1 MPDREDSILTL
12 PGIGPKKAALFSR
25 LGLHSLGDLLR
36 FYPRDYEDRTKL
48 VPIAELEPGQ
58 PACFL
63 ASVISNPQTHAIPK
77 PGRQRLEVTKV
88 VVADDTQRLHLT
100 FFNQGYLTEKLRRGD
115 TYCFYGALNG
125 DFLGYAMTNPVFEPV
140 ESAGLL
146 TRRILP
152 VYPLTAGLSNKMVV
166 QAVQAALVRVQPQE
180 TLPERLRA
188 AYDLCGAQEAI
199 REIHTPGSAEALE
212 RARRRLIFEEFFV
225 FSAALCLLRARRTV
239 QSVPPYENTDL
250 RPFENALPFR
260 LTGAQRRAIDG
271 ILEDFRAGRPM
282 SRLVQGDV
290 GCGKTMVAA
299 AAAYCAAKNG
309 RQTALM
315 APTEILARQHYERL
329 EPLFSA
335 LGISCALLTGSMT
348 PAQKRECR
356 RSIAQGEAEVVI
368 GTHALLT
375 ETTVF
380 SRLGLVIADE
390 QHRFGV
396 AQRTA
401 LLEKGERPHLL
412 LMSATPIPR
421 TLALLMYGYLEVS
434 VIDELPPGRQEV
446 ETFLVS
452 ESYRAR
458 LNGFIRRQA
467 EEGHQSFI
475 VCPAIEEGETDGLKA
490 AEQWAR
496 TLQQQVFPQLRV
508 ALLHGKMKGS
518 EKEEIMGRFAAG
530 EFDLLVSTTVIEV
543 GVDVPNATLMVIEN
557 ADRFGLSQLHQ
568 LRGRIGRGE
577 AKSYCVLVSDN
588 RSPETLQ
595 RLRALCA
602 THDGF
607 RIAEEDL
614 KLRGPGDFFGSRQHG
629 LPVFRMGDLAQDL
642 SLLRQAQEAAART
655 VADSG
660 AALPPGLCEAVQA
673 LLQNGNYV
681 LN

>member
-166 QAVQAALVRVQPQE
+166 QAVQAALARVQPQE

-199 REIHTPGSAEALE
+199 REIHTPSSAEALE

-421 TLALLMYGYLEVS
+421 TLALLMYGDLEVS

-660 AALPPGLCEAVQA
+660 TALPPGLCEAVQA

>member
-12 PGIGPKKAALFSR
+12 PGIGPKKAALFAR
-25 LGLHSLGDLLR
+25 LGLHTLGDLLR

-115 TYCFYGALNG
+115 TYCFYGALSG

-421 TLALLMYGYLEVS
+421 TLALLMYGDLEVS

-660 AALPPGLCEAVQA
+660 TALPPGLCEAVQA

>member
-421 TLALLMYGYLEVS
+421 TLALLMYGDLEVS

-660 AALPPGLCEAVQA
+660 TALPPGLCEAVQA

>member
-12 PGIGPKKAALFSR
+12 PGIGPKKAALFAR
-25 LGLHSLGDLLR
+25 LGLHTLGDLLR

-421 TLALLMYGYLEVS
+421 TLALLMYGDLEVS

-490 AEQWAR
+490 AEQWAQ

-557 ADRFGLSQLHQ
+557 ADRFGLPQLHQ

-588 RSPETLQ
+588 RNPETLQ

>member
-12 PGIGPKKAALFSR
+12 PGIGPKKAALFAR
-25 LGLHSLGDLLR
+25 LGLHTLGDLLR

-421 TLALLMYGYLEVS
+421 TLALLMYGDLEVS

-446 ETFLVS
+446 ESFLVS

-588 RSPETLQ
+588 RNPETLQ

>member
-12 PGIGPKKAALFSR
+12 PGIGPKKAALFAR
-25 LGLHSLGDLLR
+25 LGLHTLGDLLR

-166 QAVQAALVRVQPQE
+166 QAVQAALARVQPQE

-199 REIHTPGSAEALE
+199 REIHTPSSAEALE

-390 QHRFGV
+390 KHRFGV

-421 TLALLMYGYLEVS
+421 TLALLMYGDLEVS

>member
-166 QAVQAALVRVQPQE
+166 QAVQAALARVQPQE

-199 REIHTPGSAEALE
+199 REIHTPSSAEALE

-401 LLEKGERPHLL
+401 LLEKGERPHLR

-421 TLALLMYGYLEVS
+421 TLALLMYGDLEVS

>member
-12 PGIGPKKAALFSR
+12 PGIGPKKAALFAR
-25 LGLHSLGDLLR
+25 LGLHTLGDLLR

-115 TYCFYGALNG
+115 TYCFYGALSG

-421 TLALLMYGYLEVS
+421 TLALLMYGDLEVS

>member
-166 QAVQAALVRVQPQE
+166 QAVQAALARVQPQE

-199 REIHTPGSAEALE
+199 RVIHTPSSAEALE

-421 TLALLMYGYLEVS
+421 TLALLMYGDLEVS

>member
-166 QAVQAALVRVQPQE
+166 QAVQAALARVQPQE

-199 REIHTPGSAEALE
+199 REIHTPSSAEALE

-421 TLALLMYGYLEVS
+421 TLALLMYGDLEVS

-490 AEQWAR
+490 AEQWAQ

-595 RLRALCA
+595 RLQALCA

>member
-166 QAVQAALVRVQPQE
+166 QAVQAALARVQPQE

-199 REIHTPGSAEALE
+199 REIHTTGSAEALE

-309 RQTALM
+309 RQTALR

-421 TLALLMYGYLEVS
+421 TLALLMYGDLEVS

-660 AALPPGLCEAVQA
+660 TALPPGLCEAVQA

>member
-166 QAVQAALVRVQPQE
+166 QAVQAALARVQPQE

-199 REIHTPGSAEALE
+199 REIHTPSSAEALE

-421 TLALLMYGYLEVS
+421 TLALLMYGDLEVS

-595 RLRALCA
+595 RLQALCA

>member
-1 MPDREDSILTL
+1 M
-12 PGIGPKKAALFSR
+12 
-25 LGLHSLGDLLR
+25 
-36 FYPRDYEDRTKL
+36 
-48 VPIAELEPGQ
+48 
-58 PACFL
+58 
-63 ASVISNPQTHAIPK
+63 
-77 PGRQRLEVTKV
+77 
-88 VVADDTQRLHLT
+88 
-100 FFNQGYLTEKLRRGD
+100 
-115 TYCFYGALNG
+115 
-125 DFLGYAMTNPVFEPV
+125 
-140 ESAGLL
+140 
-146 TRRILP
+146 
-152 VYPLTAGLSNKMVV
+152 
-166 QAVQAALVRVQPQE
+166 
-180 TLPERLRA
+180 
-188 AYDLCGAQEAI
+188 
-199 REIHTPGSAEALE
+199 
-212 RARRRLIFEEFFV
+212 
-225 FSAALCLLRARRTV
+225 
-239 QSVPPYENTDL
+239 
-250 RPFENALPFR
+250 
-260 LTGAQRRAIDG
+260 
-271 ILEDFRAGRPM
+271 
-282 SRLVQGDV
+282 
-290 GCGKTMVAA
+290 
-299 AAAYCAAKNG
+299 
-309 RQTALM
+309 
-315 APTEILARQHYERL
+315 
-329 EPLFSA
+329 
-335 LGISCALLTGSMT
+335 
-348 PAQKRECR
+348 
-356 RSIAQGEAEVVI
+356 I

-421 TLALLMYGYLEVS
+421 TLALLMYGDLEVS

>member
-421 TLALLMYGYLEVS
+421 TLALLMYGDLEVS

>member
-48 VPIAELEPGQ
+48 VSIAELEPGQ

-166 QAVQAALVRVQPQE
+166 QAVQAALARVQPQE

-199 REIHTPGSAEALE
+199 REIHTPSSAEALE

-421 TLALLMYGYLEVS
+421 TLALLMYGDLEVS

-660 AALPPGLCEAVQA
+660 TALPPGLCEAVQA

>member
-58 PACFL
+58 SACFL

-166 QAVQAALVRVQPQE
+166 QAVQAALARVQPQE

-199 REIHTPGSAEALE
+199 REIHTPSSAEALE

-421 TLALLMYGYLEVS
+421 TLALLMYGDLEVS

-660 AALPPGLCEAVQA
+660 TALPPGLCEAVQA

>member
-36 FYPRDYEDRTKL
+36 FYPRDYENRTKL
-48 VPIAELEPGQ
+48 VSIAELEPGQ

-166 QAVQAALVRVQPQE
+166 QAVQAALARVQPQE

-199 REIHTPGSAEALE
+199 REIHTPSSAEALE

-421 TLALLMYGYLEVS
+421 TLALLMYGDLEVS

-660 AALPPGLCEAVQA
+660 TALPPGLCEAVQA

>member
-12 PGIGPKKAALFSR
+12 PGIGPKKAALFAR
-25 LGLHSLGDLLR
+25 LGLHTLGDLLR

-199 REIHTPGSAEALE
+199 REIHTPSSAEALE

-421 TLALLMYGYLEVS
+421 TLALLMYGDLEVS

>member
-36 FYPRDYEDRTKL
+36 FYPRDYENRTKL
-48 VPIAELEPGQ
+48 VSIAELEPGQ

-421 TLALLMYGYLEVS
+421 TLALLMYGDLEVS

-660 AALPPGLCEAVQA
+660 TALPPGLCEAVQA

>member
-1 MPDREDSILTL
+1 M
-12 PGIGPKKAALFSR
+12 
-25 LGLHSLGDLLR
+25 
-36 FYPRDYEDRTKL
+36 
-48 VPIAELEPGQ
+48 PIAELEPGQ

-166 QAVQAALVRVQPQE
+166 QAVQAALARVQPQE

-199 REIHTPGSAEALE
+199 REIHTPSSAEALE

-421 TLALLMYGYLEVS
+421 TLALLMYGDLEVS

>member
-166 QAVQAALVRVQPQE
+166 QAVQAALARVQPQE

-225 FSAALCLLRARRTV
+225 FSAALGLLRARRTV

-250 RPFENALPFR
+250 RPFENARPFR

-421 TLALLMYGYLEVS
+421 TLALLMYGDLEVS

>member
-36 FYPRDYEDRTKL
+36 FYPRDYENRTKL
-48 VPIAELEPGQ
+48 VSIAELEPGQ

-166 QAVQAALVRVQPQE
+166 QAVQAALARVQPQE

-421 TLALLMYGYLEVS
+421 TLALLMYGDLEVS

-660 AALPPGLCEAVQA
+660 TALPPGLCEAVQA